1 MGIGIKIVGGDRI
14 MILSKV
20 TMIKSDS
27 IEIFH
32 LDRLK
37 DGSFRLTYSE
47 SLIPEITKVTELKL
61 VRDYDRG

>member
-1 MGIGIKIVGGDRI
+1 